1 MKRSKIITSI
11 IITVVAVAG
20 MLFLIFGGNTV
31 VEPVTPEEAA
41 WAKSYLRSSL
51 RNPSMLYAD
60 FLNAHTGRVTPGY
73 TTIVSQP
80 NSTLDGGES
89 MEYRV
94 TVPEE
99 GLYALLLDCAVRD
112 RSFVTITLSIEVNG
126 VLQYAEASNIDIPIF
141 WTDETKVFP
150 LDSFGD
156 ETVPGIIHLNDIRT
170 VGLHNNTYLTTS
182 PILFWLDK
190 GENVLTLTNRSAR
203 TLLIGDLTVTS
214 GNTPPAYAE
223 YSKNRGNFIPVQGIW
238 EINGIMYNEKNST
251 FLQNAA
257 TTARGA
263 TPYHP
268 VNRLVNITM
277 FNAIGAEAV
286 YDFVAEDAGWYA
298 VALHLN
304 NDQNDFPSFVTLRVN
319 GEIPFAEAA
328 AFTIPGIGS
337 TNRWQN
343 TVFADENGE
352 PYFIYLNKGHNTIS
366 LRSDAEP
373 ISQQLR
379 DLRLLVEHIN
389 QFSLDI
395 KKIVGR
401 ETDRNRTWRL
411 TRYMPETEDTL
422 RAYDILLRDMLTELG
437 KHSSRGVNASTLAG
451 LVESLTLLHRMRE
464 KPDELPLYLET
475 LSGDR
480 VSILMRGGN
489 ALDDLISL
497 SFNLNMIYLFD
508 GVSHLP
514 RDNPPFTTAISA
526 MGSQLWA
533 SFVSPKYAVRDDPDA
548 LNIWM
553 NAPAILVDSL
563 QKLADTRFTPETG
576 IKVNFSIMP
585 DQNRLVLA
593 SAGDTQPDI
602 AMSIERHIPFDLA
615 VRGALYDLTEFPD
628 FWDIATR
635 FAPGSMMP
643 YLFNEGIYGF
653 SESINFNALVY
664 REDIL
669 DNLGIPAPDTWYDVG
684 EMMSELQR
692 FDMSF
697 FKPIASGI
705 GYKWFDQ
712 TAPLIYQFNGQ
723 FYQEDGL
730 GTAINQ
736 PNAVKGITFL
746 GDLFT
751 TYALSE
757 QVPSFFNSFR
767 YGQTPIGITDNFN
780 YLLIRYGAPEL
791 TGQWRLALPPGIPQ
805 EDGTISRW
813 YIANGRA
820 IVIFESSD
828 KIDESWEFIKWWTSE
843 DVQTEYAFNL
853 LSSYGYMFL
862 PGNIKALE
870 NSYLPDEDKAVILE
884 SINWLRDVPRSPGQY
899 MLERTLSDIWNSIV
913 FDGVPAQ
920 VAIDIK
926 VIDIQREFQR
936 KMTEFGYLDAE
947 GNLLK
952 PYTVRELDWI
962 IEQIAKHN
970 TVYP

>member
-1 MKRSKIITSI
+1 
-11 IITVVAVAG
+11 
-20 MLFLIFGGNTV
+20 
-31 VEPVTPEEAA
+31 
-41 WAKSYLRSSL
+41 
-51 RNPSMLYAD
+51 
-60 FLNAHTGRVTPGY
+60 
-73 TTIVSQP
+73 
-80 NSTLDGGES
+80 
-89 MEYRV
+89 
-94 TVPEE
+94 
-99 GLYALLLDCAVRD
+99 
-112 RSFVTITLSIEVNG
+112 
-126 VLQYAEASNIDIPIF
+126 
-141 WTDETKVFP
+141 
-150 LDSFGD
+150 
-156 ETVPGIIHLNDIRT
+156 
-170 VGLHNNTYLTTS
+170 
-182 PILFWLDK
+182 
-190 GENVLTLTNRSAR
+190 
-203 TLLIGDLTVTS
+203 
-214 GNTPPAYAE
+214 
-223 YSKNRGNFIPVQGIW
+223 
-238 EINGIMYNEKNST
+238 
-251 FLQNAA
+251 
-257 TTARGA
+257 
-263 TPYHP
+263 
-268 VNRLVNITM
+268 
-277 FNAIGAEAV
+277 
-286 YDFVAEDAGWYA
+286 
-298 VALHLN
+298 
-304 NDQNDFPSFVTLRVN
+304 
-319 GEIPFAEAA
+319 
-328 AFTIPGIGS
+328 
-337 TNRWQN
+337 
-343 TVFADENGE
+343 
-352 PYFIYLNKGHNTIS
+352 
-366 LRSDAEP
+366 
-373 ISQQLR
+373 
-379 DLRLLVEHIN
+379 
-389 QFSLDI
+389 
-395 KKIVGR
+395 
-401 ETDRNRTWRL
+401 
-411 TRYMPETEDTL
+411 
-422 RAYDILLRDMLTELG
+422 
-437 KHSSRGVNASTLAG
+437 
-451 LVESLTLLHRMRE
+451 
-464 KPDELPLYLET
+464 
-475 LSGDR
+475 
-480 VSILMRGGN
+480 
-489 ALDDLISL
+489 
-497 SFNLNMIYLFD
+497 
-508 GVSHLP
+508 
-514 RDNPPFTTAISA
+514 
-526 MGSQLWA
+526 
-533 SFVSPKYAVRDDPDA
+533 
-548 LNIWM
+548 
-553 NAPAILVDSL
+553 
-563 QKLADTRFTPETG
+563 
-576 IKVNFSIMP
+576 MP

-669 DNLGIPAPDTWYDVG
+669 DNLGIPPPDTWYDVG

-791 TGQWRLALPPGIPQ
+791 TGQWQLALPPGIPQ

-862 PGNIKALE
+862 PGNMKALE

-962 IEQIAKHN
+962 IEQLAKHN
-970 TVYP
+970 TVYPWGG